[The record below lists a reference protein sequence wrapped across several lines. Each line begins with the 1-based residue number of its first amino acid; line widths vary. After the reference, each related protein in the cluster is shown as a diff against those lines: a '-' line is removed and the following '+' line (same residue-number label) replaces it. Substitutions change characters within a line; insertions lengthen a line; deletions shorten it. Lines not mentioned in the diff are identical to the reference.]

1 MRVMR
6 HSGKGEMRLTTE
18 MGKRAADF
26 RDTGLDWDKP
36 PQSVVWGSLWRLQGL
51 AKKLPGYSP
60 LMQALPA
67 LL

>member
-1 MRVMR
+1 
-6 HSGKGEMRLTTE
+6 

-36 PQSVVWGSLWRLQGL
+36 PRSMARGGLWRRQGL
-51 AKKLPGYSP
+51 AKTLPGYSP
-60 LMQALPA
+60 LMRATPV

>member
-1 MRVMR
+1 
-6 HSGKGEMRLTTE
+6 

-36 PQSVVWGSLWRLQGL
+36 PQSVVWGGLWRLQGL